1 MSKPLTWTQLND
13 KLRTTKD
20 EKVCEKLMLAECD
33 GLNRK
38 LFKRRIYG
46 KFSKLR
52 ATRERKIF
60 KI

>member
-20 EKVCEKLMLAECD
+20 EKVCEKLLLTECD

-52 ATRERKIF
+52 AARERKLF